1 MFLCL
6 VSQNSTIWF
15 LPCHL
20 LTHQV
25 ENTQWIGCY
34 KFWFYSFGFCFVFF
48 SWLLEIVADAL
59 NPNSLCY
66 CAHYV
71 VPVFFLSVSIRK
83 HKPLLHPPVCPSRV
97 IDLWFNPLYSK
108 MKTNTHILHLQNF
121 NWFLFCDDNKNNTL
135 KKIITVIQ
143 RLNEAPRILT
153 RDLNRASDLVSL
165 QIILEFKPCD
175 NKTRLSWCYMWLMH
189 KPF

>member
-1 MFLCL
+1 MRETNIKLLPVHKLISAAVFLCL
-6 VSQNSTIWF
+6 VSQNSTICF

-34 KFWFYSFGFCFVFF
+34 KFWFYSFGVFFVFF

-83 HKPLLHPPVCPSRV
+83 HKPLPSSTGVSFKSNRSM
-97 IDLWFNPLYSK
+97 IQP
-108 MKTNTHILHLQNF
+108 
-121 NWFLFCDDNKNNTL
+121 
-135 KKIITVIQ
+135 IIFKD
-143 RLNEAPRILT
+143 EDKHAHSSLT
-153 RDLNRASDLVSL
+153 K
-165 QIILEFKPCD
+165 F
-175 NKTRLSWCYMWLMH
+175 
-189 KPF
+189 

>member
-1 MFLCL
+1 MWTLCSHYIVWSSPFLNATTSVKTNIKLLPVHKLISAAVFLCL
-6 VSQNSTIWF
+6 VSQNSTICF

-34 KFWFYSFGFCFVFF
+34 KFWFYSFGFFFVFF

-121 NWFLFCDDNKNNTL
+121 NWFLFCDDNK
-135 KKIITVIQ
+135 
-143 RLNEAPRILT
+143 
-153 RDLNRASDLVSL
+153 
-165 QIILEFKPCD
+165 
-175 NKTRLSWCYMWLMH
+175 
-189 KPF
+189 

>member
-6 VSQNSTIWF
+6 VSQNSTICF

-20 LTHQV
+20 LTNQV

-34 KFWFYSFGFCFVFF
+34 KFWFYSFVLFFVFF

-108 MKTNTHILHLQNF
+108 MKTFFTYKILID
-121 NWFLFCDDNKNNTL
+121 FCSVMTINNTL